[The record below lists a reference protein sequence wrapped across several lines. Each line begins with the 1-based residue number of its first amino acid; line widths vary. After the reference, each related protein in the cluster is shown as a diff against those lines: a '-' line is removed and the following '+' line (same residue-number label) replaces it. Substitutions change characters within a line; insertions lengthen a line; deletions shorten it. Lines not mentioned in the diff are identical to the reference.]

1 MTPKPSPHV
10 DIRTVQQLLSPS
22 DEAEPAWLIEN
33 LIREGDQVVLA
44 GAPKSGKSFF
54 AFQLAMAVAQGRN
67 HEGDGWF
74 LMPDFTL
81 PQQAQR
87 KVLFFSLEMGPS
99 VVRSRLRPWKS
110 LPSEADANVET
121 MERLKFVFSVGGRS
135 TLDLGDS
142 SGDVYLAVRG
152 LIKHEKP
159 HLVVFDTFVRVHGLD
174 ENDNVRMAAL
184 MQNLLDVCEI
194 PDESHHGRTRRIAHL
209 IVHHLRKP
217 GKEAH
222 WNSSVI
228 DAVRGAGSII
238 GAADLILG
246 MAVDRSER
254 RKLEF
259 CCRHLPQMDD
269 VNLASHEVPPQIGSE
284 RKSRKDSMLL
294 FAKAPEKPE
303 AEKPVGRKLRAPT
316 QRAVDAVKQILETR
330 FQGAEVGAKV
340 TVQEA
345 LGMLPDD
352 VDVNGGTL
360 CEHGKAVRAIGWV
373 YRGKKGSKSQTQ
385 CWWERKSSDS

>member
-1 MTPKPSPHV
+1 
-10 DIRTVQQLLSPS
+10 
-22 DEAEPAWLIEN
+22 
-33 LIREGDQVVLA
+33 
-44 GAPKSGKSFF
+44 
-54 AFQLAMAVAQGRN
+54 MAVAQGRN
-67 HEGDGWF
+67 HQGDRWF
-74 LMPDFTL
+74 LLPDFTL
-81 PQQAQR
+81 PEQAKR
-87 KVLFFSLEMGPS
+87 NVLFFSLEMGAG
-99 VVRSRLRPWKS
+99 VVRSRLRPWKGVS
-110 LPSEADANVET
+110 SGADVNIET
-121 MERLKFVFSVGGRS
+121 MEQLKFVFNVGGRS

-142 SGDVYLAVRG
+142 RGDVYGAVRD

-184 MQNLLDVCEI
+184 MQNLLNLCEI
-194 PDESHHGRTRRIAHL
+194 PDEQRPGRTRRIAHL

-217 GKEAH
+217 GKETY

-246 MAVDRSER
+246 MAVDRNER

-269 VNLASHEVPPQIGSE
+269 IELESCEVPPRTGTE
-284 RKSRKDSMLL
+284 RRSGRDSMLL
-294 FAKAPEKPE
+294 FSKAPEKPKFE
-303 AEKPVGRKLRAPT
+303 QPVARKLRAPT
-316 QRAVDAVKQILETR
+316 QRAVDAVKQILETT
-330 FQGAEVGAKV
+330 FQGAEVGTKV
-340 TVQEA
+340 TVREA
-345 LGMLPDD
+345 LELLPPD

-360 CEHGKAVRAIGWV
+360 CDHGKAVRANGWV
-373 YRGKKGSKSQTQ
+373 YRGKKGSKAQAQ